1 MKRKIATIVIM
12 AVLTGNTFNCINA
25 EEIIANDAQTQV
37 ELVEDVKDI
46 NYVSDDTEA
55 ILLEKEALDKVD
67 KEDLFELLDDGV
79 RVIADSDCDEELN
92 EIFDDEILEEYDG
105 EKVKGYEISASG
117 EEYNITPIT
126 VSGAVKIDSK
136 AYLEGDRIKET
147 EDFLE
152 SELKKIGNEEI
163 SLNDAEML
171 ISDEKDD
178 IDIEKI
184 SKEHLATLQASNSIG
199 KSFAQNSHK
208 SLIYGN
214 KDGKASA
221 VSNKKDA
228 KSGSK
233 KVGVMTITIYAIKAG
248 TNKKTTYDAIYTT
261 TLISGASK
269 YGVYSFTVQNRLYE
283 DGNSEI
289 IDVSKLI
296 GGNESETVS
305 VGISLDG
312 KNKGFTG
319 GYSYTYDPN
328 GMKIS
333 TSLADEYQPRW
344 NCTVNKLVPD
354 ELYKITPMIIIQ
366 NKKGK
371 KKEMEISARFR
382 DVVLMKQQWVLYYL
396 KNYTGGQYVHFKI
409 KNHKEV

>member
-1 MKRKIATIVIM
+1 
-12 AVLTGNTFNCINA
+12 
-25 EEIIANDAQTQV
+25 
-37 ELVEDVKDI
+37 
-46 NYVSDDTEA
+46 
-55 ILLEKEALDKVD
+55 
-67 KEDLFELLDDGV
+67 
-79 RVIADSDCDEELN
+79 
-92 EIFDDEILEEYDG
+92 
-105 EKVKGYEISASG
+105 
-117 EEYNITPIT
+117 
-126 VSGAVKIDSK
+126 
-136 AYLEGDRIKET
+136 
-147 EDFLE
+147 
-152 SELKKIGNEEI
+152 
-163 SLNDAEML
+163 ML

-184 SKEHLATLQASNSIG
+184 SKEHLATLQASNTIG